1 MQIFD
6 RWEVLRARD
15 GSKQRVTPLELC
27 FDLVHVFAGPCLT
40 PPAGCPCTELTAEGL
55 RKAAL
60 GELGGG
66 VGVRVRGTHEPEA

>member
-40 PPAGCPCTELTAEGL
+40 PPAGCPCTK
-55 RKAAL
+55 RKPGAL
-60 GELGGG
+60 GQARTPRRRC
-66 VGVRVRGTHEPEA
+66 VVRRG